1 MEEKNLNDELD
12 VKEDELSED
21 ELSEDELSEDE
32 IDELEEYDFG
42 NDEDVDDDVFDDD
55 EDLEGGEDDA
65 EADEDAEDEEQ
76 VPREEPAEENSE
88 ASVETTDK
96 TASELQRATAVMEK
110 MLRKLGYNGTV
121 EEMMAAYEA
130 DENRAKET
138 EAQPTEE
145 PEKPVDGAEA
155 PVDYRAMAER
165 ALRDINAAFGTGY
178 TDFSMLDDPVRFAT
192 LQMNGATAL
201 EAFRATQKSF
211 AAVGSGTEPQVEAVA
226 LKPPSRDHLKT
237 LPRGGAAGGRENG
250 PTKAEIA
257 SLKEMYPEKSAKEIA
272 QLLSRVKRS
281 H

>member
-1 MEEKNLNDELD
+1 
-12 VKEDELSED
+12 
-21 ELSEDELSEDE
+21 
-32 IDELEEYDFG
+32 
-42 NDEDVDDDVFDDD
+42 
-55 EDLEGGEDDA
+55 
-65 EADEDAEDEEQ
+65 
-76 VPREEPAEENSE
+76 
-88 ASVETTDK
+88 
-96 TASELQRATAVMEK
+96 

-121 EEMMAAYEA
+121 EEMMTAYEA
-130 DENRAKET
+130 DENRAKEA

-145 PEKPVDGAEA
+145 PEKPAEGTEA

-211 AAVGSGTEPQVEAVA
+211 AAVASRAEPQVEEVA
-226 LKPPSRDHLKT
+226 LKPPSRNHLKT
-237 LPRGGAAGGRENG
+237 LPRGGVAGGRENG

-257 SLKEMYPEKSAKEIA
+257 SLKEMYPEKSTKEIA